1 MENKPITT
9 IKIRR
14 ETKRRLDKFKEHD
27 KETYEEVIRKLLF
40 ILNASKKNPERAQK
54 IIRKIDS
61 IIKRKERNTKV
72 YQNLEREEKME
83 VGENRT
89 REKKEKGEDKENKI
103 KEEKEDKESKEIK
116 ENNESTI

>member
-89 REKKEKGEDKENKI
+89 REKKEKGEDK
-103 KEEKEDKESKEIK
+103 
-116 ENNESTI
+116 